1 MRIVIA
7 GAGDVGFHLGRLLA
21 LESHE
26 TTIIDIDE
34 EMLDYVGK
42 HLDVHTLH
50 GSCTSFSI
58 LQQANVSQCDLF
70 IAVTSE
76 ENANFTSAVMA
87 KRLGAK
93 KTIVRVS
100 NIEFLI
106 NRKHT
111 FMKDVGIDEI
121 ILPETLAA
129 EEIKRLVAHAV
140 LTDHFSFGQGKL
152 SLMGIKVDDQ
162 SILLNKSLSEV
173 FPNGEKD
180 HFKNVAILRSNDT
193 IIPTDET
200 VFSMNDHSYFI
211 TDPEGEADVMK
222 MSTNGQKEIKHI
234 MILGGSKI
242 GFHAA
247 RLLSKKYKVKII
259 DSNKTK
265 CRMLADELANTL
277 VIHGNHQNIELLEE
291 ENLSEMD
298 VVIEVTE
305 NSETNIISCLMAKNR
320 GVQKTIALVENVD
333 YIHLSQNVGVDT
345 MINKR
350 LITANFIFRYIR
362 KGEVLAMA
370 GLHGADCEVLEF
382 EVNPKSS
389 INHKSLSKMKMPIV
403 ARIGGVIRDGVGI
416 IPDNEFVFRE
426 DDHVVV
432 LSKPDSIKKVEN
444 LFS

>member
-1 MRIVIA
+1 M
-7 GAGDVGFHLGRLLA
+7 GFHLGRLLA

-34 EMLDYVGK
+34 EKLEYVAK
-42 HLDVHTLH
+42 HLDVHTKL

-58 LQQANVSQCDLF
+58 LLEADIQDCDLF
-70 IAVTSE
+70 IAVTSH

-100 NIEFLI
+100 NVEFLL
-106 NRKHT
+106 NRKNV

-140 LTDHFSFGQGKL
+140 LTDHFSFERGKL
-152 SLMGIKVDDQ
+152 SLMGIKVDEK
-162 SILLNKSLSEV
+162 SLLLNKSLNEV
-173 FPNGEKD
+173 FPNGEKE
-180 HFKNVAILRSNDT
+180 HFKNVAILRSNET
-193 IIPTDET
+193 IIPSDET
-200 VFSMNDHSYFI
+200 IFAMNDHSYFI
-211 TDPEGEADVMK
+211 TDPEGEADVMR
-222 MSTNGQKEIKHI
+222 MSSYGKKEIKNI

-242 GFHAA
+242 GYHAA
-247 RLLSKKYKVKII
+247 RLLSKKYRVKII
-259 DSNKTK
+259 DSSKSQ
-265 CRMLADELANTL
+265 CRMLADDLANTL
-277 VIHGNHQNIELLEE
+277 VIHGDPQNIELLEE

-298 VVIEVTE
+298 VVIAVTE

-350 LITANFIFRYIR
+350 LIAANFIFRYIR

-382 EVNPKSS
+382 EVHPKSS
-389 INHKSLSKMKMPIV
+389 INHKSLSKIKIPTG
-403 ARIGGVIRDGVGI
+403 AKIGGVIRDGVGV
-416 IPDNEFVFRE
+416 IPDNEFMFRE
-426 DDHVVV
+426 MDQVVV